1 MPIIE
6 AGKLAPQFSLPDQS
20 GRLRTLSEFQ
30 GKPLVLYFYPKDDTP
45 GCTTQ
50 ACQFRDAKP
59 RFEASGVTVVGVSPD
74 DVASHTDFI
83 AKFNLNFT
91 LLADVPGDSGV
102 PPVCD
107 AYGVWREKNMYGR
120 KYMGVVRTT
129 YLIDAEGRVTHRWDN
144 VKVPGHEEQV
154 LNALQHMAK
163 AR

>member
-6 AGKLAPQFSLPDQS
+6 AGKIAPQFSLRDQT
-20 GRLRTLSEFQ
+20 GRLRTLNEFQ

-50 ACQFRDAKP
+50 ACQFRDAMP

-74 DVASHTDFI
+74 DVASHTDFT
-83 AKFNLNFT
+83 AKFTLNFT
-91 LLADVPGDSGV
+91 LLADVPDSSGV

-129 YLIDAEGRVTHRWDN
+129 YLIDAAGRVTHRWDN

-154 LNALQHMAK
+154 LKALQHNAQS
-163 AR
+163 R